1 MKKTI
6 LKLSFAILFAV
17 VSLFAA
23 KTAYSQVP
31 DAINFQAIA
40 RDANG
45 EVLANTEIMLQLTI
59 LDGSA
64 EGTEVYREVR
74 TLTTNNY
81 GAFSFQIGRDVTEF
95 EGDFSAIDWSAN
107 DKFIKIDYD
116 PTASSNFDL
125 SLGTIEFVTVPYAFT
140 ARDVIY
146 IDATNAAA
154 GDVLV
159 FDEETG
165 KFKPGQVSA
174 GSVTW
179 DNIDGKPEFAEVATS
194 GDYNHLINT
203 PTDLS
208 DFTNNAGY
216 LKTESQNL
224 SDVLN
229 KGTDAGGENITNLAD
244 PANAQDAATKAY
256 VDALE
261 TTVTTLE
268 TTVNTLLA
276 RIEALEIVNN
286 GFTDARDNNHYN
298 AVKIGEQIWMA
309 ENLKY
314 LPVVNDGIG
323 GSSEDPYYYVYDYTS
338 DNLEAAKATENY
350 ATYGVLYNWTSA
362 QDACPA
368 GWHLPSDAEW
378 TILTNYLGGNTVN
391 AGGKLKEAG
400 TTHWAGSN
408 TGATNESGFTALPGG
423 YRGHSGYFDNIRNYG
438 IWWSSTELDTY
449 NAWSR
454 VLGYDSSSVERYN
467 DYRESGFSI
476 RCVRNN

>member
-1 MKKTI
+1 
-6 LKLSFAILFAV
+6 
-17 VSLFAA
+17 AA
-23 KTAYSQVP
+23 T
-31 DAINFQAIA
+31 
-40 RDANG
+40 
-45 EVLANTEIMLQLTI
+45 
-59 LDGSA
+59 
-64 EGTEVYREVR
+64 
-74 TLTTNNY
+74 
-81 GAFSFQIGRDVTEF
+81 
-95 EGDFSAIDWSAN
+95 
-107 DKFIKIDYD
+107 
-116 PTASSNFDL
+116 
-125 SLGTIEFVTVPYAFT
+125 
-140 ARDVIY
+140 
-146 IDATNAAA
+146 